1 VLTADKKDRITGEP
15 SGEPETLWG
24 KIQPGAFGDRVHRS
38 KPAELEDRMKKA
50 KERARDKRKGG
61 MDQDDLDAYA
71 AKRKKAAVGASVLTA
86 DADGSYRP
94 KTRETRS
101 AYEALLGMIQGSFG
115 DQPQDVLRGA
125 AEEVLEVLKEERS
138 TDPERKT
145 KVEALMGPTD
155 SETFAKYVA
164 LGKLVTDFAPG
175 GGGGDGD
182 GGDDEDDMDIDWPEW
197 VPEGLRLNKEDVA
210 TVLITFA
217 VSLAFRATIAE
228 PRFIPSLS
236 MYPVFDVG
244 DRLIAEKIT
253 YRFKH
258 DPIPGDVIIFHP
270 PNTPKTSAA
279 LAKEVFIKRVVAVAG
294 DEVEVKKGE
303 LFVNGKSRGEELKLE
318 PAKYVM
324 EKQIVPAGDVFVM
337 GDNRNNSFDSH
348 VWGPLPKK
356 NILGRACFKYWPPQ
370 KFGGLPQYPSEVEA
384 VPERY

>member
-1 VLTADKKDRITGEP
+1 MATLNASPFHAVSLSRVVVRGATARVGAADRVDRPGRASSRAKLGSNGFTADSARRRF
-15 SGEPETLWG
+15 SG
-24 KIQPGAFGDRVHRS
+24 S
-38 KPAELEDRMKKA
+38 PA
-50 KERARDKRKGG
+50 
-61 MDQDDLDAYA
+61 
-71 AKRKKAAVGASVLTA
+71 S
-86 DADGSYRP
+86 
-94 KTRETRS
+94 
-101 AYEALLGMIQGSFG
+101 
-115 DQPQDVLRGA
+115 
-125 AEEVLEVLKEERS
+125 
-138 TDPERKT
+138 
-145 KVEALMGPTD
+145 
-155 SETFAKYVA
+155 
-164 LGKLVTDFAPG
+164 FAPG
-175 GGGGDGD
+175 RHLARRLQAASRDPPLPSEETSNGGGNDGNGND
-182 GGDDEDDMDIDWPEW
+182 DDEDGLDIDWPEW

-258 DPIPGDVIIFHP
+258 DPVPGDVIIFHP
-270 PNTPKTSAA
+270 PKTDKTSDA
-279 LAKEVFIKRVVAVAG
+279 LTKEVFIKRVVAVAG

-303 LFVNGKSRGEELKLE
+303 LYVNGVSRGPELKLE

-324 EKQIVPAGDVFVM
+324 EKRIVPAGDVFVM

-348 VWGPLPKK
+348 IWGPLPKK

-370 KFGGLPQYPSEVEA
+370 KFGGLPEYPSAVER

>member
-1 VLTADKKDRITGEP
+1 LKKEGVPSVNISVFRVGECRKNAAACAEWSYPHYLLRTGTSSMATLTASPLRVVSPPRAVARGTTARLASSGRADLPGRVSFVLAKTSWGSEPRIAADSARRRAARSVP
-15 SGEPETLWG
+15 SARFRL
-24 KIQPGAFGDRVHRS
+24 AVRARAASGDPPA
-38 KPAELEDRMKKA
+38 PAE
-50 KERARDKRKGG
+50 
-61 MDQDDLDAYA
+61 DA
-71 AKRKKAAVGASVLTA
+71 
-86 DADGSYRP
+86 
-94 KTRETRS
+94 S
-101 AYEALLGMIQGSFG
+101 A
-115 DQPQDVLRGA
+115 
-125 AEEVLEVLKEERS
+125 
-138 TDPERKT
+138 
-145 KVEALMGPTD
+145 
-155 SETFAKYVA
+155 
-164 LGKLVTDFAPG
+164 

>member
-1 VLTADKKDRITGEP
+1 MAHYLFAHGTSTMATLTASPLRVVIPPRAVARGATARLAAGGHADRPGRVSFVLAKTGGSDARIAADFARRRAARSVP
-15 SGEPETLWG
+15 SARFRL
-24 KIQPGAFGDRVHRS
+24 AV
-38 KPAELEDRMKKA
+38 
-50 KERARDKRKGG
+50 RARAASGDPPAPVE
-61 MDQDDLDAYA
+61 DA
-71 AKRKKAAVGASVLTA
+71 
-86 DADGSYRP
+86 
-94 KTRETRS
+94 S
-101 AYEALLGMIQGSFG
+101 A
-115 DQPQDVLRGA
+115 
-125 AEEVLEVLKEERS
+125 
-138 TDPERKT
+138 
-145 KVEALMGPTD
+145 
-155 SETFAKYVA
+155 
-164 LGKLVTDFAPG
+164 

-197 VPEGLRLNKEDVA
+197 VPEGLRLNREDVA

-258 DPIPGDVIIFHP
+258 DPVPGDVIIFHP

-294 DEVEVKKGE
+294 DEVEVRRGE
-303 LFVNGKSRGEELKLE
+303 LFVNGKGRGEELKLE

-324 EKQIVPAGDVFVM
+324 EKQTVPAGDVFVM

-370 KFGGLPQYPSEVEA
+370 KFGGLPQYPSAVDT